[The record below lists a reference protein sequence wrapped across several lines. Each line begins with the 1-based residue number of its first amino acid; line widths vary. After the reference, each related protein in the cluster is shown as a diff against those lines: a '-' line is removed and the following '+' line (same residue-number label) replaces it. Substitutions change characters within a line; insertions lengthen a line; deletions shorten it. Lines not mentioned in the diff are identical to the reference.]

1 MTSCAI
7 KAGFSKASFN
17 QCNALSREA
26 KSRNTSNT
34 MKCKRVFKELIKL
47 LFLIHLKKKHWQ
59 ESW

>member
-47 LFLIHLKKKHWQ
+47 LFLIHF
-59 ESW
+59 